1 MGRGHIEAKLVN
13 KTREPRGLAFREVE
27 HETRKRGG
35 VDDRMLE
42 RALQPAPHEPGVER
56 VVAVLD
62 QDRALRETQEGA
74 PRVFELRRADEHRA
88 VDVVALASVGVDRR
102 PAVDQGVEEGER
114 AVEREALGPDLEDEE
129 RRVASRLDIERDEL
143 RLREAGQRPQLR
155 RVDGNLLPRHKLC
168 RPARLQVGR
177 SRAHRASASA
187 RLAQAISS
195 PLTALRSSTAA
206 A

>member
-1 MGRGHIEAKLVN
+1 MRGSDVQAEV
-13 KTREPRGLAFREVE
+13 RDEPAQPRDLAFGNF
-27 HETRKRGG
+27 HDQSRKRGG

-42 RALQPAPHEPGVER
+42 RALQPTPHEPGVER

-74 PRVFELRRADEHRA
+74 PRVFELRRANEHRA

-102 PAVDQGVEEGER
+102 PAVDQRVEEGER
-114 AVEREALGPDLEDEE
+114 AIEREALGPDLEDEE
-129 RRVASRLDIERDEL
+129 RRVTGRLDVERDEL

-155 RVDGNLLPRHKLC
+155 RVDGNFLPRHELC
-168 RPARLQVGR
+168 RPARLQVER